1 MTRYRHIVWSVVI
14 LAIVFSFAASPLR
27 ADVYRYVDKDGT
39 ACFTNDIPNSHDY
52 KVFIKER
59 KKRKVSSTKRYDTF
73 IREASQKHGVSFAIL
88 KAIMKVE
95 SDFNPTAV
103 SKKGAM
109 GLMQIM
115 PENFKALKL
124 KNPFNPRQNI
134 MAGAWY
140 FKQLLNRF
148 DGKLHLALAA
158 YNAGPDNVSRS
169 QTIPPIRE
177 TELFV
182 KKVIRYYNLFKKG

>member
-1 MTRYRHIVWSVVI
+1 MIKYQYLWSTVTLVI
-14 LAIVFSFAASPLR
+14 LLFFVESPLR
-27 ADVYRYVDKDGT
+27 ADVYRHVDKDGIP
-39 ACFTNDIPNSHDY
+39 CFTNYIPETPDY
-52 KVFIKER
+52 KLFIKER
-59 KKRKVSSTKRYDTF
+59 KKRKISSTNRYDAL
-73 IREASQKHGVSFAIL
+73 IKEASQKHGVSFAIL
-88 KAIMKVE
+88 KAIVKVE
-95 SDFNPTAV
+95 SDFNPKAV

-115 PENFKALKL
+115 PENFKSLRV
-124 KNPFNPRQNI
+124 KNPFNPRENI

-169 QTIPPIRE
+169 KTIPPIRE
-177 TELFV
+177 TELYV
-182 KKVIRYYNLFKKG
+182 KKVIRYYNFFKKG

>member
-1 MTRYRHIVWSVVI
+1 MIRYRHIWSAAT
-14 LAIVFSFAASPLR
+14 LAIVLFFVTSPLL
-27 ADVYRYVDKDGT
+27 ADIYRYVEKDGT
-39 ACFTNDIPNSHDY
+39 VCFTNDIPAKPNY
-52 KVFIKER
+52 ELFIKER

>member
-1 MTRYRHIVWSVVI
+1 MIKHRHIWSAVT
-14 LAIVFSFAASPLR
+14 LAILLFFAAPPLK
-27 ADVYRYVDKDGT
+27 ADIYRYIDKEGT
-39 ACFTNDIPNSHDY
+39 PCFTNSIPDSNNY

-59 KKRKVSSTKRYDTF
+59 KKRNVSTANRYDAF
-73 IREASQKHGVSFAIL
+73 IQEASQKHGVSFAIL

-95 SDFNPTAV
+95 SNFNPKAV

-115 PENFKALKL
+115 PENFKSLQI
-124 KNPFNPRQNI
+124 KNPFNPRENI

-158 YNAGPDNVSRS
+158 YNAGPDNVSRLK
-169 QTIPPIRE
+169 TIPPIRE
-177 TELFV
+177 TELYV

>member
-1 MTRYRHIVWSVVI
+1 MMKDTLTWSASLFMLLI
-14 LAIVFSFAASPLR
+14 SLAPPAS
-27 ADVYRYVDKDGT
+27 ADIYRYVEKDGT
-39 ACFTNDIPNSHDY
+39 VCFTNDIPAKPNY
-52 KVFIKER
+52 ELFIKER
-59 KKRKVSSTKRYDTF
+59 KKRKVPSTSRYDKF
-73 IREASQKHGVSFAIL
+73 ISEASQKHGVSFAIL
-88 KAIMKVE
+88 KAIVKVE

-115 PENFKALKL
+115 PENFKSLRV
-124 KNPFNPRQNI
+124 KNPFNPRENI

-177 TELFV
+177 TELYV

>member
-1 MTRYRHIVWSVVI
+1 MMKDTLTWSASLFMLLI
-14 LAIVFSFAASPLR
+14 SLAPPAS
-27 ADVYRYVDKDGT
+27 ADIYRYVEKDGT
-39 ACFTNDIPNSHDY
+39 VCFTNDIPAKPNY
-52 KVFIKER
+52 ELFIKER
-59 KKRKVSSTKRYDTF
+59 KKRKVPSTSRYDKF
-73 IREASQKHGVSFAIL
+73 ISEASQKHGVSFAIL
-88 KAIMKVE
+88 KAIVKVE

-115 PENFKALKL
+115 PENFKALRV
-124 KNPFNPRQNI
+124 KNPFNPRENI

-177 TELFV
+177 TELYV

>member
-158 YNAGPDNVSRS
+158 YNAGPDNVSRL

>member
-1 MTRYRHIVWSVVI
+1 MIKYTGTFTTV
-14 LAIVFSFAASPLR
+14 VFSIILFFATSPLQ
-27 ADVYRYVDKDGT
+27 ADIYRYVDKNGT
-39 ACFTNDIPNSHDY
+39 PCFTNSIPDSPDY
-52 KVFIKER
+52 KLFIKER
-59 KKRKVSSTKRYDTF
+59 KKRKISSKNRYDEV
-73 IREASQKHGVSFAIL
+73 IREASQKHGISFAIL
-88 KAIMKVE
+88 KAIVKVE
-95 SDFNPTAV
+95 SDFNPKAV

-115 PENFKALKL
+115 PENFKSLRV
-124 KNPFNPRQNI
+124 KNPFNPRENI

-169 QTIPPIRE
+169 KTIPPIRE
-177 TELFV
+177 TELYV

>member
-1 MTRYRHIVWSVVI
+1 MIKYQHIWSAVT
-14 LAIVFSFAASPLR
+14 LTIVLFFVTSPLQ
-27 ADVYRYVDKDGT
+27 ADIYRYVDKDGT
-39 ACFTNDIPNSHDY
+39 PCFTNSIPDSPNY
-52 KVFIKER
+52 KLFIKER
-59 KKRKVSSTKRYDTF
+59 KKRKISSTKRYDGF
-73 IREASQKHGVSFAIL
+73 IKEASQKHSVSFAIV

-95 SDFNPTAV
+95 SNFNPKAV

-115 PENFKALKL
+115 PENFKSLQV
-124 KNPFNPRQNI
+124 KNPFNPRENI

-158 YNAGPDNVSRS
+158 YNAGPNNVSRS
-169 QTIPPIRE
+169 KTIPPIRE
-177 TELFV
+177 TELYV

>member
-1 MTRYRHIVWSVVI
+1 MIKYKHICSKVT
-14 LAIVFSFAASPLR
+14 LAILLFFVASPLQ
-27 ADVYRYVDKDGT
+27 ADIYRYVEKDGT
-39 ACFTNDIPNSHDY
+39 PCFTNHIPESPDY
-52 KVFIKER
+52 KLFIKER
-59 KKRKVSSTKRYDTF
+59 KKRKISSTNRYDKF
-73 IREASQKHGVSFAIL
+73 IREASKRHGVSFAIL

-95 SDFNPTAV
+95 SNFNPKAV

-115 PENFKALKL
+115 PENFKSLRV
-124 KNPFNPRQNI
+124 KNPFNPRENI

-169 QTIPPIRE
+169 KTIPPIRE
-177 TELFV
+177 TELYV

>member
-1 MTRYRHIVWSVVI
+1 MMKDTLTWSASLFMLLI
-14 LAIVFSFAASPLR
+14 SLAPPAS
-27 ADVYRYVDKDGT
+27 ADIYRYVEKDGT
-39 ACFTNDIPNSHDY
+39 VCFTNDIPAKPNY
-52 KVFIKER
+52 ELFIKER
-59 KKRKVSSTKRYDTF
+59 KKRKVPSTSRYDKF
-73 IREASQKHGVSFAIL
+73 ISEASQKHGVSFAIL
-88 KAIMKVE
+88 KAIVKVE
-95 SDFNPTAV
+95 SDFNPRAV

-115 PENFKALKL
+115 PENFKSLRV
-124 KNPFNPRQNI
+124 KNPFNPRENI

-177 TELFV
+177 TELYV

>member
-1 MTRYRHIVWSVVI
+1 MKDTLTWSASLFMLLI
-14 LAIVFSFAASPLR
+14 SLAPPAS
-27 ADVYRYVDKDGT
+27 ADIYRYVEKDGT
-39 ACFTNDIPNSHDY
+39 VCFTNDIPAKPNY
-52 KVFIKER
+52 ELFIKER
-59 KKRKVSSTKRYDTF
+59 KKRKVPSTSRYDKF
-73 IREASQKHGVSFAIL
+73 ISEASQKHGVSFAIL
-88 KAIMKVE
+88 KAIVKVE

-115 PENFKALKL
+115 PENFKALRV
-124 KNPFNPRQNI
+124 KNPFNPRENI

-177 TELFV
+177 TELYV

>member
-1 MTRYRHIVWSVVI
+1 MIKYRHIWSAVT
-14 LAIVFSFAASPLR
+14 LAILLFFAAPPLK
-27 ADVYRYVDKDGT
+27 ADIYRYIDKDGT
-39 ACFTNDIPNSHDY
+39 PCFTNSIPDSNNY

-59 KKRKVSSTKRYDTF
+59 KKRNVSTSNRYDAF
-73 IREASQKHGVSFAIL
+73 IQEASQKHGVSFAIL

-95 SDFNPTAV
+95 SNFNPKAV

-115 PENFKALKL
+115 PENFKSLQI
-124 KNPFNPRQNI
+124 KNPFNPRENI

-158 YNAGPDNVSRS
+158 YNAGPDNVSRLK
-169 QTIPPIRE
+169 TIPPIRE
-177 TELFV
+177 TELYV